1 MEKEYVL
8 SVDTMFTVRAKN
20 EDELYAKAKDVL
32 MQMLKDNQVD
42 FMIEEGDDFDDWK
55 ILRLYMTYNL
65 YLSTS

>member
-55 ILRLYMTYNL
+55 ILRSIWPTIRRF
-65 YLSTS
+65 

>member
-42 FMIEEGDDFDDWK
+42 FMIEEGDDFDD
-55 ILRLYMTYNL
+55 
-65 YLSTS
+65 